1 MLTIE
6 KLGETDSSLVFCV
19 NGTHVFEYPKMA
31 GLDDIELLALTFEA
45 WVQHLR
51 TASPF

>member
-6 KLGETDSSLVFCV
+6 NLGETEKSIVFCV
-19 NGTHVFEYPKMA
+19 NGTHLFEYPKFA
-31 GLDDIELLALTFEA
+31 GPEDIELLAQTFEA

-51 TASPF
+51 TAVPF